1 MTMSSQPRPV
11 VFLDF
16 DDVVC
21 LQDPYGGY
29 EAFAALREIVV
40 HGRPADEFSGLFAK
54 LFNAACVENLREIHD
69 RFLPRYVLSTS
80 WTRLANRA
88 ALDYLMARTPLAFV
102 AEHLHPAWETPKP
115 AGRGANR
122 RREIEEWLA
131 ANPAEAHQWV
141 ALDDD
146 RSGAELAEWTSE
158 RSAIVLCEEGH
169 GLTHQKAEQL
179 SQALTLRTWHRTRP

>member
-1 MTMSSQPRPV
+1 V
-11 VFLDF
+11 LFLDF

-29 EAFAALREIVV
+29 EAFAAVREIVV
-40 HGRPADEFSGLFAK
+40 HGRPAEEFDALFAK
-54 LFNAACVENLREIHD
+54 LFNAACVANLREVHE

-88 ALDYLMARTPLAFV
+88 ALIYLIARTPLAFV

-115 AGRGANR
+115 AGRGSNR
-122 RREIEEWLA
+122 RLEIEDWVT
-131 ANPAEAHQWV
+131 ANPADAHLWV

-146 RSGAELAEWTSE
+146 RSGAELADWTSA
-158 RSAIVLCEEGH
+158 RSAIVLCEEGQ
-169 GLTHQKAEQL
+169 GLTRQAAEQL
-179 SQALTLRTWHRTRP
+179 SRALTLRARRPLQP